1 MRHAPIA
8 QMHRGRPRNTH
19 KRQGLSSDKL
29 HLVVVVL
36 SFAGHLNVSVLLD
49 LWDLWAKLVVTVGAT
64 AFWANVFHG
73 WLLVGLWGR
82 DWRTVQPSLR
92 EG

>member
-1 MRHAPIA
+1 
-8 QMHRGRPRNTH
+8 
-19 KRQGLSSDKL
+19 L
-29 HLVVVVL
+29 HLVEIVL
-36 SFAGHLNVSVLLD
+36 GFAGHFDLSVLLD
-49 LWDLWAKLVVTVGAT
+49 LWDLWAMLVVFPVGPT
-64 AFWANVFHG
+64 ALWANVFHG